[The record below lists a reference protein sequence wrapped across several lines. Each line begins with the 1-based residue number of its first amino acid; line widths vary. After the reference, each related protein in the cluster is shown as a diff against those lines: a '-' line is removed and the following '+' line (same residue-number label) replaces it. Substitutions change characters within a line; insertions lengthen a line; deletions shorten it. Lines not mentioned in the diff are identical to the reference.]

1 MYHGRGR
8 VSNVR
13 AMDQDATFAPAVAL
27 RVARPVST
35 MFCGDGDQDGLR
47 EDTTTRNPTP
57 DLNSPALG
65 RFFSGAAAAR
75 HLSDCLAGHIENPK
89 RPSAS
94 LCGTRSGEA
103 AAVPGDVSDPES
115 VQRIVEAAREAYGPP
130 EILVNNAGFL
140 QQKRFVDLTVEDFDR
155 MIAVHLRGTF
165 LCTSAVLPDMLSR
178 GSGIIVN
185 VASQLGQI
193 GGIELCHYSAA
204 KAGIIGLTKSLAREV
219 SAQGVR
225 VNAVAPGPINTELI
239 LGLSEEWQRAK
250 AAELPL
256 GRFGEPAE
264 VAETVAF
271 LVSDGATLY
280 VGQTLGPNSGD
291 VML

>member
-1 MYHGRGR
+1 VSSTSSRVALVTGAGSGIGRAIAEKLAKEGER
-8 VSNVR
+8 VVVN
-13 AMDQDATFAPAVAL
+13 DLNGAVADEV
-27 RVARPVST
+27 VARIKES
-35 MFCGDGDQDGLR
+35 G
-47 EDTTTRNPTP
+47 
-57 DLNSPALG
+57 G
-65 RFFSGAAAAR
+65 RAAAA
-75 HLSDCLAGHIENPK
+75 
-89 RPSAS
+89 
-94 LCGTRSGEA
+94 
-103 AAVPGDVSDPES
+103 PGDVSDTED
-115 VQRIVEAAREAYGPP
+115 VQRIVAAAREAFGSP

-165 LCTSAVLPDMLSR
+165 LCTHTVLPEMLSR

-185 VASQLGQI
+185 IASQLGQI
-193 GGIELCHYSAA
+193 GGVELCHYSAA

-225 VNAVAPGPINTELI
+225 VNAVAPGPINTELV
-239 LGLSEEWQRAK
+239 LGLSNEWRRNK

-256 GRFGEPAE
+256 GRFGEPWE

-271 LVSDGATLY
+271 LVSDGAALY

>member
-1 MYHGRGR
+1 MTPERSR
-8 VSNVR
+8 
-13 AMDQDATFAPAVAL
+13 VAL
-27 RVARPVST
+27 VTGAGSGIGRAIAEKLAKDGERVVV
-35 MFCGDGDQDGLR
+35 
-47 EDTTTRNPTP
+47 N
-57 DLNSPALG
+57 DLNSEAADEVVARIKGSGG
-65 RFFSGAAAAR
+65 RGAAA
-75 HLSDCLAGHIENPK
+75 
-89 RPSAS
+89 
-94 LCGTRSGEA
+94 
-103 AAVPGDVSDPES
+103 PGDVSDPEA
-115 VQRIVEAAREAYGPP
+115 VEQIMAAVREAYGSP

-165 LCTSAVLPDMLSR
+165 LCTRAVLPEMLSR
-178 GSGIIVN
+178 GRGIVVN

-204 KAGIIGLTKSLAREV
+204 KAGIIGLTKSLAREI

>member
-1 MYHGRGR
+1 MTPERSRVVLVTGAGSGIGRAIAEKLARNGER
-8 VSNVR
+8 VVVN
-13 AMDQDATFAPAVAL
+13 
-27 RVARPVST
+27 
-35 MFCGDGDQDGLR
+35 
-47 EDTTTRNPTP
+47 
-57 DLNSPALG
+57 DLNGETA
-65 RFFSGAAAAR
+65 
-75 HLSDCLAGHIENPK
+75 DEVVAGIKEW
-89 RPSAS
+89 
-94 LCGTRSGEA
+94 GGEA
-103 AAVPGDVSDPES
+103 AAAPGDVSDAES
-115 VQRIVEAAREAYGPP
+115 VRRFVAATHEAYGSP

-140 QQKRFVDLTVEDFDR
+140 QQKRFVDLMVEDFDR

-165 LCTSAVLPDMLSR
+165 LCTRAVLPEMLSR

-193 GGIELCHYSAA
+193 GGIELCHYSSA

-225 VNAVAPGPINTELI
+225 VNAIAPGPINTELV
-239 LGLSEEWQRAK
+239 LGLSEEWRNAK

-256 GRFGEPAE
+256 GRFGEPWE

-271 LVSDGATLY
+271 LVSDGAALY

>member
-1 MYHGRGR
+1 MTPERSRVVLVTGAGSGIGRAIAEKLAQNGER
-8 VSNVR
+8 VVVN
-13 AMDQDATFAPAVAL
+13 
-27 RVARPVST
+27 
-35 MFCGDGDQDGLR
+35 
-47 EDTTTRNPTP
+47 
-57 DLNSPALG
+57 DLNGETADEVVAG
-65 RFFSGAAAAR
+65 IKESG
-75 HLSDCLAGHIENPK
+75 
-89 RPSAS
+89 
-94 LCGTRSGEA
+94 GEA
-103 AAVPGDVSDPES
+103 AAASGDVSDAES
-115 VQRIVEAAREAYGPP
+115 VQRIV
-130 EILVNNAGFL
+130 
-140 QQKRFVDLTVEDFDR
+140 
-155 MIAVHLRGTF
+155 AVHLRGTY
-165 LCTSAVLPDMLSR
+165 LCTRAVLPEMLSR

-193 GGIELCHYSAA
+193 GGIELCHYSSA

-219 SAQGVR
+219 SAHGVR

-264 VAETVAF
+264 VAKTVAF

>member
-1 MYHGRGR
+1 MTAGRSRVALVTGAGSGIGR
-8 VSNVR
+8 AIAEKLAKNGERVVVN
-13 AMDQDATFAPAVAL
+13 DLNGATAEEVVARIKESGGEAVA
-27 RVARPVST
+27 A
-35 MFCGDGDQDGLR
+35 
-47 EDTTTRNPTP
+47 
-57 DLNSPALG
+57 
-65 RFFSGAAAAR
+65 
-75 HLSDCLAGHIENPK
+75 
-89 RPSAS
+89 
-94 LCGTRSGEA
+94 
-103 AAVPGDVSDPES
+103 PGDVSDPEA
-115 VQRIVEAAREAYGPP
+115 VQQIMAAAREAYGPP

-165 LCTSAVLPDMLSR
+165 LCTHAVLPDMLSR
-178 GSGIIVN
+178 GQGIVIN
-185 VASQLGQI
+185 MASQLGQI
-193 GGIELCHYSAA
+193 GGVELCHYSSA

-225 VNAVAPGPINTELI
+225 VNAVAPGPINTELV
-239 LGLSEEWQRAK
+239 LGLSEDWRRAK

-256 GRFGEPAE
+256 GRFGEPWE

-271 LVSDGATLY
+271 LASDGATLY